1 MMLGEANHTLF
12 TSKCFRRG
20 HAQEIQKRGGTVYD
34 ILKSG
39 TWTSRTY
46 RDYLDM
52 NAVHNEA
59 ARLPAPPPDSS
70 DDDSATENDSENAGA
85 LSD

>member
-1 MMLGEANHTLF
+1 MLGEANHTLY

-20 HAQEIQKRGGTVYD
+20 HAQEIQRRGGTVYE
-34 ILKSG
+34 ILSSG
-39 TWTSRTY
+39 TWSSRTY

-70 DDDSATENDSENAGA
+70 DDDSATDCDVEDSGE
-85 LSD
+85 LSE